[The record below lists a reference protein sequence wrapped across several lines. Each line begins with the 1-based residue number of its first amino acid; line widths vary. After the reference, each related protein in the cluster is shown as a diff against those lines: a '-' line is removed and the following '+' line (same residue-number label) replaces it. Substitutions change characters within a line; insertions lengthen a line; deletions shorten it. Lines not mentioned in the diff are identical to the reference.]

1 MQVIIDIP
9 DEFVADWNKD
19 RFDDAL
25 HRLSAD
31 AHLIA
36 GNYEQETAKMLAD
49 AFKNAVEPDPDT
61 VSRQAV
67 IEINQSYHGQMP
79 NEVNHRIWKE
89 INELPSTQPELYGF
103 TLEYLILFALTC
115 RKAGIENRDLKNF
128 MMNTKLIY
136 EVVRKDFEAQ
146 MKEAIATI
154 FKEDR

>member
-1 MQVIIDIP
+1 MLSLDGGRR
-9 DEFVADWNKD
+9 WSMTD
-19 RFDDAL
+19 REKA
-25 HRLSAD
+25 
-31 AHLIA
+31 
-36 GNYEQETAKMLAD
+36 
-49 AFKNAVEPDPDT
+49 
-61 VSRQAV
+61 
-67 IEINQSYHGQMP
+67 
-79 NEVNHRIWKE
+79 

-146 MKEAIATI
+146 IEEAIAKI